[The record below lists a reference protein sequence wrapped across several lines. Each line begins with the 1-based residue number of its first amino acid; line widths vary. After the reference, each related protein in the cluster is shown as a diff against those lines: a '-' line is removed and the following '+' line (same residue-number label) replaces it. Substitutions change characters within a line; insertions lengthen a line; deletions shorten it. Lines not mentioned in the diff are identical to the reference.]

1 MHCSDRRH
9 FLRTGIAAAAST
21 AFAGIAPRRTF
32 AESGK
37 FTRIAYRE
45 LGSTGC
51 LVSEVGFGAMNMRD
65 KAVGAL
71 ARTKEDVS
79 DFMAEVEYARSAKKK
94 GAKQDAEQA

>member
-1 MHCSDRRH
+1 MNESSQKLLF
-9 FLRTGIAAAAST
+9 FLGGVA
-21 AFAGIAPRRTF
+21 
-32 AESGK
+32 
-37 FTRIAYRE
+37 
-45 LGSTGC
+45 LGSLAAMT
-51 LVSEVGFGAMNMRD
+51 VARNSEKLRPVVAEVAAGAMNMRD